1 MFGITRIDAIEEVAL
16 VSFNDIPLDI
26 PLLADI
32 FTGFSNADINIDMI
46 SQTAPVGERVSISF
60 TCMESD
66 MVKVLALSKE
76 LQAKYPKIRPMVSS
90 GNTKIQLYGEEM
102 RETPGVFAKLLESLV
117 GLELEIRAI
126 TTSEVDISL
135 LVPEAR
141 QEQALTAVRTGF
153 RVE

>member
-1 MFGITRIDAIEEVAL
+1 MFGITRIDTIEEVAL
-16 VSFNDIPLDI
+16 LSFNDIPLDL

-32 FTGFSNADINIDMI
+32 FTGFSSAEINIDMI
-46 SQTAPVGERVSISF
+46 SQTAPVGDRISISF
-60 TCMESD
+60 TCMERD

-76 LQAKYPKIRPMVSS
+76 LQAKYPRIRPMVSS

-102 RETPGVFAKLLESLV
+102 RETPGVFAKLLESLT
-117 GLELEIRAI
+117 GLDVEIRAI

-141 QEQALTAVRTGF
+141 QERVLDAVRAGF